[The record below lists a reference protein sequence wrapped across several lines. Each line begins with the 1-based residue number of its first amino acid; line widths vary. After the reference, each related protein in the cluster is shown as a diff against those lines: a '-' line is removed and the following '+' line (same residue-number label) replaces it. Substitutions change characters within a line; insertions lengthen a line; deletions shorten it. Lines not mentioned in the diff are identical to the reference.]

1 MGVKTALRPL
11 HRKYADRRRARRDT
25 PRVSYANPD
34 DPALRRLLIHAIEQV
49 TGQPRLTRLYREYR
63 REGDPAGDFWHAAVS
78 KLRLKVLYDLERL
91 AAIPR
96 QGPLVIIAN
105 HPYGVLDGIVIGYL
119 TSLVRPQFKLL
130 AHSVLYRAPE
140 LQSFVL
146 PIDFADSK
154 AAIRTNLDSRR
165 QASAEL
171 AKGGAVVIF
180 PAGGVSTSKT
190 LFGPAVDLE
199 WKPFAAKLITQSRA
213 TVVPVFFEG
222 QNSRLFQ
229 VASHISGALREGLLI
244 KEVASRIGADVRP
257 RIGAPIPYDA
267 LAHLR
272 DRQPLVDHLRAA
284 TMDLGRRPGAANLA

>member
-1 MGVKTALRPL
+1 MRTALRPL
-11 HRKYADRRRARRDT
+11 RRGYADRRAKRDT

-63 REGDPAGDFWHAAVS
+63 RHGHPSGDFWHAAIS
-78 KLRLKVLYDLERL
+78 KLRLNVLYDAERL

-96 QGPLVIIAN
+96 YGPLVIIAN
-105 HPYGVLDGIVIGYL
+105 HPYGVLDGIIIGYL

-130 AHSVLYRAPE
+130 ANSVLYRAPE
-140 LQSFVL
+140 LQSYVL
-146 PIDFADSK
+146 PIDFTDRKTAV
-154 AAIRTNLDSRR
+154 RTNIDSRR
-165 QASAEL
+165 KASAEL
-171 AKGGAVVIF
+171 AAGGAVVVF

-199 WKPFAAKLITQSRA
+199 WKPFTAKLITRSRA

-222 QNSRLFQ
+222 QNSRIFQ

-244 KEVASRIGADVRP
+244 KEVARRIGDDVRL
-257 RIGAPIPYDA
+257 RIGAPIPYA
-267 LAHLR
+267 SLAHLR
-272 DRQPLVDHLRAA
+272 DRQPLVDHLRAT
-284 TMDLGRRPGAANLA
+284 TMGLGRQSDAAPIS

>member
-1 MGVKTALRPL
+1 MRTALRPL
-11 HRKYADRRRARRDT
+11 RRGSADRRAKRDT

-63 REGDPAGDFWHAAVS
+63 RHGHPSGDFWHAAVS
-78 KLRLKVLYDLERL
+78 KLRLNVLYDAERL
-91 AAIPR
+91 AAVPR
-96 QGPLVIIAN
+96 HGPLVIIAN
-105 HPYGVLDGIVIGYL
+105 HPYGVLDGIIIGYL

-130 AHSVLYRAPE
+130 ANSVLYRAPE
-140 LQSFVL
+140 LQSYVL
-146 PIDFADSK
+146 PIDFTDRK
-154 AAIRTNLDSRR
+154 AAVRTNIDSRR
-165 QASAEL
+165 KASAEL
-171 AKGGAVVIF
+171 AAGGAVVVF

-199 WKPFAAKLITQSRA
+199 WKPFTAKLITQSRA

-222 QNSRLFQ
+222 QNSRIFQ

-244 KEVASRIGADVRP
+244 KEVARRIGDDVRL
-257 RIGAPIPYDA
+257 RIGAPIPYDS

-272 DRQPLVDHLRAA
+272 DRQPLVDHLRAT
-284 TMDLGRRPGAANLA
+284 TMGLGRQSDAAPVP